1 MSIPVLLCR
10 ADAERAWQAWIRLSL
25 RREVASKAADLG
37 SLLEGQASAYV
48 HVHSA
53 AMLALVAEAGPLKAD
68 VCPETLL
75 LDVGRL
81 GGLQREVQYV
91 VVAATMLATATHR
104 LTATR
109 NATDVQ
115 VGLSS
120 LSFKLLSSVSHSF
133 SLALFVSF
141 PLYPSISIH
150 PSIEVSLSLS
160 KTLLISPRL
169 RLFCSIV

>member
-1 MSIPVLLCR
+1 M
-10 ADAERAWQAWIRLSL
+10 
-25 RREVASKAADLG
+25 ASKAADLG

-53 AMLALVAEAGPLKAD
+53 AMLALVAEAGPLRAD

-81 GGLQREVQYV
+81 GRLQQEVQYV
-91 VVAATMLATATHR
+91 VAAATMLATATHR

-141 PLYPSISIH
+141 PLYPSVSIH